1 MRGRLIHIPQ
11 SPGARSA
18 RSCAPRAW
26 TRDAVAPSGP
36 GGPVPPISDTPS
48 VAGSLRD
55 RKMVKEALPRDPAT
69 RKLRALW
76 ISAFHLGLTRER
88 SDEALA
94 AWLGR
99 QRSPDAAQA
108 TPAALARAVPALE
121 AWLARAAGVDWRPH
135 LSLGRNGRVRE
146 TRHPRAR
153 VLEAQWRLLHRAGLV
168 RIGSLAALGAYA
180 ARHAGLG
187 RLDSHLALNEPQ
199 ADALIRHL
207 GKRLRAARGT
217 HEEGRAST
225 SDASHAAREK
235 RLNRRRAR
243 AAALRD
249 VFPSTDE

>member
-1 MRGRLIHIPQ
+1 MRKRLILVPQ
-11 SPGARSA
+11 VPGAHS
-18 RSCAPRAW
+18 
-26 TRDAVAPSGP
+26 
-36 GGPVPPISDTPS
+36 SDTPS
-48 VAGSLRD
+48 TGGSLHD
-55 RKMVKEALPRDPAT
+55 TTTNKPSLPRDPAT

-76 ISAFHLGLTRER
+76 ISAFHLGLTHER

-99 QRSPDAAQA
+99 QAGLDAAQRS
-108 TPAALARAVPALE
+108 PPSLARAVPVLE

-135 LSLGRNGRVRE
+135 LSLSRNGRVRE

-153 VLEAQWRLLHRAGLV
+153 VLEAQWRLLHRVGLV

-187 RLDSHLALNEPQ
+187 RLDSHLALSEPQ

-207 GKRLRAARGT
+207 GKRLRAARGM

-225 SDASHAAREK
+225 SDASRAAREK
-235 RLNRRRAR
+235 RLSRRRAR

-249 VFPSTDE
+249 VFASTGD